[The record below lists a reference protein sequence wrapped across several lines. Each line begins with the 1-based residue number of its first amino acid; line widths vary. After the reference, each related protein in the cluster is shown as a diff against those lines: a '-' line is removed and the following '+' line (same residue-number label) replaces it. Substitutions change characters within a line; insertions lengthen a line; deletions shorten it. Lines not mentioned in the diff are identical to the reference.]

1 MAVLFETW
9 RNMKTWGYPSPSFWY
24 KLHTLIY
31 MRVLQISATLLQEYS
46 TGSWIFILNSYQE
59 LLCIVLCIDQVS
71 KSERTDRSARI
82 TSSFHRIL
90 SCLASFMIP
99 LNTASTMN
107 SSPIGAHKLQGQ
119 PPIIG
124 VLVNHLLCLLH
135 RSNVFGTTKGPV
147 LQYLAI
153 ALSTKRS
160 NRKWVLDGTG
170 LGIV

>member
-1 MAVLFETW
+1 M
-9 RNMKTWGYPSPSFWY
+9 
-24 KLHTLIY
+24 
-31 MRVLQISATLLQEYS
+31 
-46 TGSWIFILNSYQE
+46 
-59 LLCIVLCIDQVS
+59 LCIDQVS

-82 TSSFHRIL
+82 TSSFLRIL

-99 LNTASTMN
+99 LNTASTIISN
-107 SSPIGAHKLQGQ
+107 PIGAHQLQGQ

-160 NRKWVLDGTG
+160 NRKWVLDGQPVRTASIDPRWDRAFF
-170 LGIV
+170 IVPVLLSSLRTYCEAESQSAGSSTPYINYGF